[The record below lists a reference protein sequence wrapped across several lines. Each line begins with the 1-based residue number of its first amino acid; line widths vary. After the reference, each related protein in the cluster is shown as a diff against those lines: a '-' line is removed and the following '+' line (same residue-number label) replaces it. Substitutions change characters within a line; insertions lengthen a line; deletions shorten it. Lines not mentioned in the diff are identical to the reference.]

1 MATIDTILN
10 IRVEGTDSMVK
21 LKTAIDSTS
30 KELKELKKGA
40 KAAGADQEKFN
51 AKIITAET
59 KLKGLRGE
67 LNKSKTDLIKNAKAA
82 GDTSKSYDSLTKQNA
97 ALSASLRKLSDP
109 LGKNRKEFDNLSNK
123 IKTNTDTL
131 KKMDAQMG
139 RNQRNVGNYK
149 QAIAG
154 VATTV
159 GAAIIAFKAFQ
170 RVLGTFVEFEFQ
182 MKQVGV
188 ISGATSDELLILSD
202 SAKELGATTAFT
214 AGEVA
219 GLQKSLAKLGFDPT
233 EIEAMTAA
241 TLDLAF
247 AFGDDLD
254 ETATQVGVVL
264 KSFKLEASETGR
276 VTDVLAK
283 AFSSSALDLQKFSVS
298 FPKVGAIAKQVGFSL
313 EGTTALL
320 GALTDAGLEAS
331 TAGTSLK
338 NIFLLLADSNSA
350 LSQEL
355 GEGVNS
361 VDTLL
366 PALKDLFDSG
376 IDVEEMLN
384 LTDKRAVTAFATIA
398 SGTDDVSNLNTELV
412 NAEGTA
418 KEFADV
424 MRDSLK
430 GSLDEASSAADGF
443 IINLLEKLAPAIT
456 FIVDGVALLFKGLG
470 LLVNNFGKVAL
481 AVGAYGVVMA
491 ATAISQGVFTTGL
504 GIARLSIVSYIKST
518 RIAEVVTKAFS
529 AALRTNPIGLLVG
542 GLTLAVASLV
552 SFNNESKETVK
563 GLGDINTEA
572 LELSDSLETMGNRY
586 DELTSKTELSKEEQ
600 TELDKIIK
608 DIAKNVPDAVT
619 EVDKYGAAL
628 AVNTEK
634 IEEFNKQNGKIA
646 TLKAEINIKN
656 QTAALSE
663 QREELEKV
671 NKVNE
676 EGNAVYVKNIG
687 LVEKVDGL
695 LQKVTLTTSKSGNV
709 TSTANKLNKEQ
720 QLIYAEYIKGLESG
734 AKKLKEDIENNEDI
748 IASIN
753 GVKNAR
759 QLDAESKA
767 KATEKLKAEILLK
780 EQEIRN
786 VENLQAKIKDLRDE
800 QKGLTLSD
808 KSRSVQIKNKIE
820 LLKKEIDTILL
831 SNKTTKK
838 STEDEKEVSLTRATE
853 DAEIKLIEN
862 AEERDIKARNKSFDR
877 LKKDTEAKKTNKEDY
892 DKWLTAQ
899 KELLEADLDA
909 IDAKHEKIRTD
920 KEKKDRDDEIKG
932 KTEAYQKAEND
943 KLLVLLDSTKTQ
955 EEVEEALLEFQ
966 IEQLEK
972 KIEEWKRLYPK
983 LGEQINQMEI
993 DLAKKKRKRDKGTVD
1008 DVIDLEKLREDAIV
1022 LMTDVFIKKADERI
1036 AKLNE
1041 EIAAHKKQA
1050 DFLKQLA
1057 ISGNIQAKESLAEEN
1072 RLIAESEAKKA
1083 EEEKRKQRILMVSA
1097 VLKAYIANIDA
1108 GDGSGEALAKA
1119 IASKA
1124 VLDQFVAGIG
1134 SFFEGTEDTG
1144 TVSNGLDSNGGRMA
1158 ILHNNERVLTAKQNK
1173 QIGGYSN
1180 DQVANIVEQNRL
1192 GKLAGN
1198 TKMSSVWDS
1207 QLVVDQLLKVE
1218 SKLDAVNTTIANKEV
1233 SSVELGAITQA
1244 SMNIVERRKK
1254 AGNRTISTYKVKG

>member
-109 LGKNRKEFDNLSNK
+109 LGKNRKEFDNLSKK

-188 ISGATSDELLILSD
+188 ISGATADELLILSD

-219 GLQKSLAKLGFDPT
+219 GLQKNLAKLGFDPT

-283 AFSSSALDLQKFSVS
+283 AFASSALDLQKFSVS

-331 TAGTSLK
+331 TAGTSLRS
-338 NIFLLLADSNSA
+338 IFLKLADSNSA

-376 IDVEEMLN
+376 VNVEEMLN

-398 SGTDDVSNLNTELV
+398 SGVDDVSNLNTELV

-456 FIVDGVALLFKGLG
+456 LIVDGVALLFNGLG

-491 ATAISQGVFTTGL
+491 ATAISQGVFTTAL
-504 GIARLSIVSYIKST
+504 GISRLSLIAYVKGSKLATIAT
-518 RIAEVVTKAFS
+518 RIFNLVVKA
-529 AALRTNPIGLLVG
+529 NPIGLLVS
-542 GLTLAVASLV
+542 A
-552 SFNNESKETVK
+552 
-563 GLGDINTEA
+563 
-572 LELSDSLETMGNRY
+572 
-586 DELTSKTELSKEEQ
+586 
-600 TELDKIIK
+600 
-608 DIAKNVPDAVT
+608 
-619 EVDKYGAAL
+619 
-628 AVNTEK
+628 
-634 IEEFNKQNGKIA
+634 
-646 TLKAEINIKN
+646 
-656 QTAALSE
+656 
-663 QREELEKV
+663 
-671 NKVNE
+671 
-676 EGNAVYVKNIG
+676 
-687 LVEKVDGL
+687 
-695 LQKVTLTTSKSGNV
+695 
-709 TSTANKLNKEQ
+709 
-720 QLIYAEYIKGLESG
+720 
-734 AKKLKEDIENNEDI
+734 
-748 IASIN
+748 
-753 GVKNAR
+753 
-759 QLDAESKA
+759 
-767 KATEKLKAEILLK
+767 
-780 EQEIRN
+780 
-786 VENLQAKIKDLRDE
+786 
-800 QKGLTLSD
+800 
-808 KSRSVQIKNKIE
+808 
-820 LLKKEIDTILL
+820 
-831 SNKTTKK
+831 
-838 STEDEKEVSLTRATE
+838 
-853 DAEIKLIEN
+853 
-862 AEERDIKARNKSFDR
+862 
-877 LKKDTEAKKTNKEDY
+877 
-892 DKWLTAQ
+892 
-899 KELLEADLDA
+899 
-909 IDAKHEKIRTD
+909 
-920 KEKKDRDDEIKG
+920 
-932 KTEAYQKAEND
+932 
-943 KLLVLLDSTKTQ
+943 LVLGVAAFYDWGDASGD
-955 EEVEEALLEFQ
+955 A
-966 IEQLEK
+966 
-972 KIEEWKRLYPK
+972 
-983 LGEQINQMEI
+983 
-993 DLAKKKRKRDKGTVD
+993 AK
-1008 DVIDLEKLREDAIV
+1008 
-1022 LMTDVFIKKADERI
+1022 
-1036 AKLNE
+1036 
-1041 EIAAHKKQA
+1041 
-1050 DFLKQLA
+1050 
-1057 ISGNIQAKESLAEEN
+1057 
-1072 RLIAESEAKKA
+1072 
-1083 EEEKRKQRILMVSA
+1083 
-1097 VLKAYIANIDA
+1097 
-1108 GDGSGEALAKA
+1108 
-1119 IASKA
+1119 
-1124 VLDQFVAGIG
+1124 
-1134 SFFEGTEDTG
+1134 GTEDLNDATG
-1144 TVSNGLDSNGGRMA
+1144 
-1158 ILHNNERVLTAKQNK
+1158 E
-1173 QIGGYSN
+1173 
-1180 DQVANIVEQNRL
+1180 QVKFISK
-1192 GKLAGN
+1192 GK
-1198 TKMSSVWDS
+1198 
-1207 QLVVDQLLKVE
+1207 
-1218 SKLDAVNTTIANKEV
+1218 
-1233 SSVELGAITQA
+1233 
-1244 SMNIVERRKK
+1244 RKSIK
-1254 AGNRTISTYKVKG
+1254 RI